1 MKKRNI
7 LKKRTIKEKRKSVRT
22 LMIIEKEQL
31 RKHERK
37 GTKVMRDSLGND
49 ELEKMIRKERW
60 TFTNFR

>member
-1 MKKRNI
+1 
-7 LKKRTIKEKRKSVRT
+7 
-22 LMIIEKEQL
+22 MIIEKEQL